1 MQDRRASFGR
11 DLRLLKPAQFKRVF
25 QKSRRSSDRCFTVLF
40 LANGESK
47 ARLGT
52 AVAKK
57 ILKRAV
63 DRNRVKRLIRESF
76 RKKQHDLAGLD
87 LVVLCARGIDLSN
100 KHLLRESLDRHWNK
114 AVKAISA
121 VRN

>member
-1 MQDRRASFGR
+1 MQDRKASFGR
-11 DLRLLKPAQFKRVF
+11 DLRLLKPAEFQRVF
-25 QKSRRSSDRCFTVLF
+25 QNSRRSSDRCFTVLF
-40 LANGESK
+40 LANGK
-47 ARLGT
+47 MNARLGT

-76 RKKQHDLAGLD
+76 RLKQHDLAGLD
-87 LVVLCARGIDLSN
+87 LVVMCARGIDLSN
-100 KHLLRESLDRHWNK
+100 IHQLRDSLDRHWTK
-114 AVKAISA
+114 AVQAISA